1 MIMMRAQDR
10 FTARRNLDK
19 KLAALQNVDL
29 LVRPSRGWIKAIR
42 EALGMT
48 TTQLGKRLGVTQSRV
63 IAIEQA
69 EVKKSITLNSLEKA
83 AQAMDC
89 QLVYV
94 LLPKR
99 PLEKQVREQAEN
111 LSRKQIEATRHTMTL
126 EAQAI
131 DKADEEEL
139 RKRLVEKILE
149 KAGSELWENN
159 K

>member
-1 MIMMRAQDR
+1 MIIMRAQDR
-10 FTARRNLDK
+10 ITARRNLDK
-19 KLAALQNVDL
+19 KLATLQNVDL
-29 LVRPSRGWIKAIR
+29 FVRPPRGWIKAIR

-69 EVKKSITLNSLEKA
+69 EAKNSITLNSLEKA

-94 LLPKR
+94 LLPRK

-111 LSRKQIEATRHTMTL
+111 LSRKQIESTRHTMAL

-149 KAGSELWENN
+149 KAGSELWKNN

>member
-1 MIMMRAQDR
+1 MIIMRAQDR
-10 FTARRNLDK
+10 FAARRNLDK
-19 KLAALQNVDL
+19 KLATLQNLDI
-29 LVRPSRGWIKAIR
+29 LVRPPRGWIKAIR

-63 IAIEQA
+63 TAIEQA
-69 EVKKSITLNSLEKA
+69 EAKKSITLNSLEKA

-94 LLPKR
+94 LLPRR
-99 PLEKQVREQAEN
+99 PLEKQVREQAEK
-111 LSRKQIEATRHTMTL
+111 LSRKQIESTRHTMTL

-149 KAGSELWENN
+149 KSGSELWENN
-159 K
+159 

>member
-1 MIMMRAQDR
+1 MMRAQDR

>member
-1 MIMMRAQDR
+1 MRAQDR

-94 LLPKR
+94 LLPRR

>member
-1 MIMMRAQDR
+1 
-10 FTARRNLDK
+10 
-19 KLAALQNVDL
+19 
-29 LVRPSRGWIKAIR
+29 
-42 EALGMT
+42 MT

-63 IAIEQA
+63 VAIEQA
-69 EVKKSITLNSLEKA
+69 EAKKSITLNSLEKA

-94 LLPKR
+94 LLPRK

-111 LSRKQIEATRHTMTL
+111 LSRKQIESTRHTMTL

-131 DKADEEEL
+131 DKDDEDEL

>member
-1 MIMMRAQDR
+1 MMRAQDR

-19 KLAALQNVDL
+19 KLAALQNIDL

>member
-1 MIMMRAQDR
+1 MRAQDR

-149 KAGSELWENN
+149 KSGSELWENN

>member
-1 MIMMRAQDR
+1 
-10 FTARRNLDK
+10 
-19 KLAALQNVDL
+19 
-29 LVRPSRGWIKAIR
+29 
-42 EALGMT
+42 
-48 TTQLGKRLGVTQSRV
+48 
-63 IAIEQA
+63 
-69 EVKKSITLNSLEKA
+69 
-83 AQAMDC
+83 MDC

-94 LLPKR
+94 LLPRK
-99 PLEKQVREQAEN
+99 PLETQVREQAEK
-111 LSRKQIEATRHTMTL
+111 LSRKQIESIHHTMTL

>member
-1 MIMMRAQDR
+1 MMRAQDR

-94 LLPKR
+94 LLPRR

>member
-1 MIMMRAQDR
+1 MRAQDR
-10 FTARRNLDK
+10 FAARRNLDK
-19 KLAALQNVDL
+19 KLATLQNLDI
-29 LVRPSRGWIKAIR
+29 LVRPPRGWIKAIR

-63 IAIEQA
+63 TAIEQA
-69 EVKKSITLNSLEKA
+69 EAKKSITLNSLEKA

-94 LLPKR
+94 LLPRR

-111 LSRKQIEATRHTMTL
+111 LSRKQIEFTRHTMTL

-131 DKADEEEL
+131 DKDDEDEL

-149 KAGSELWENN
+149 KTGSELWENN

>member
-1 MIMMRAQDR
+1 MMRAQDR

-29 LVRPSRGWIKAIR
+29 LVRPPRGWIKAIR

-63 IAIEQA
+63 VAIEQA

-94 LLPKR
+94 LLPRR

>member
-69 EVKKSITLNSLEKA
+69 EAKKSITLNSLEKA

-94 LLPKR
+94 LLPRR